1 MDVFLQRIRKYGQT
15 LPDSVLPPPE
25 TATANVPRM
34 STPQNDSTWTGW
46 AISSFTN
53 KLAGANGDIQPK
65 GNDAGSA
72 NQERP
77 TSVPSV
83 SQIASPSRVRPVPV
97 VQQSAPTV
105 PRVSSSLRTTSQV
118 TDNVEKE
125 DFGGDWGDMED
136 DAADA
141 WGDIEETP
149 KPAATSRTNITHFD
163 DQGEPD
169 FEGWL
174 NAQTQTKTKA
184 KSPLP
189 KELARSQPSANT
201 SSKVGS
207 ATSNAQARVTA
218 QAKAKSTAAI
228 RTQGKAA
235 QPAATEDNDDDWG
248 EAWG

>member
-1 MDVFLQRIRKYGQT
+1 MDVFLQRVRKYGQT

-25 TATANVPRM
+25 TVTANVPRM

-65 GNDAGSA
+65 GNEAGSV

-77 TSVPSV
+77 ASVPPA

-118 TDNVEKE
+118 TDDVEE
-125 DFGGDWGDMED
+125 DFGGDWGDMGD
-136 DAADA
+136 DSAEA
-141 WGDIEETP
+141 WGEIEETP
-149 KPAATSRTNITHFD
+149 KAAATSRTNITPFD

-174 NAQTQTKTKA
+174 NAQAQAKTKA

-189 KELARSQPSANT
+189 KGLARSQPSAIA
-201 SSKVGS
+201 SSKVVS
-207 ATSNAQARVTA
+207 ATNNAQARATE
-218 QAKAKSTAAI
+218 QAKAKPTAA
-228 RTQGKAA
+228 TQAHGKAE
-235 QPAATEDNDDDWG
+235 QPAATEDDDDDWG